1 MRFRSVQF
9 LLDQGVRPNIQDLE
23 GRTAMHHAVN
33 AITKPGQYGT
43 LSSRAYKVGTRT
55 APQLLLAVPLALT
68 RTFDTP
74 IITGWSEKGVEPFEH
89 AAILR
94 P

>member
-1 MRFRSVQF
+1 M
-9 LLDQGVRPNIQDLE
+9 LDQGVRPNIRDLQ
-23 GRTAMHHAVN
+23 GRTALHYAVA
-33 AITKPGQYGT
+33 AIVAPDQHGALDILNVT
-43 LSSRAYKVGTRT
+43 AYKVGTRT
-55 APQLLLAVPLALT
+55 APQLHLAVPLALT